1 MSRTNRPTIVHD
13 RKLSISR
20 AVNCLKTKGYLSLKI
35 ALDFERKTLFL
46 PLQSSKRQLQRIKRA
61 KQQSSL
67 INETKRN
74 CGIFVINVQPNQDS
88 LQFPLH
94 VLENTHHSTP
104 LCRLICKKGEIK
116 HQKAQKWGRPPE
128 KAK

>member
-1 MSRTNRPTIVHD
+1 MSRTNRPTIVHN

-74 CGIFVINVQPNQDS
+74 CGIFVINVQPNHRAPTQSVCVADCYFIVNVLDLPFASLHDS
-88 LQFPLH
+88 DISLTMYINQ
-94 VLENTHHSTP
+94 
-104 LCRLICKKGEIK
+104 
-116 HQKAQKWGRPPE
+116 
-128 KAK
+128 

>member
-20 AVNCLKTKGYLSLKI
+20 AVSCLKTKGYLSLKI
-35 ALDFERKTLFL
+35 ALDFERKTMFL
-46 PLQSSKRQLQRIKRA
+46 PLQPSKRQLQRIKRA

-88 LQFPLH
+88 SISFARAREYAPLH
-94 VLENTHHSTP
+94 TTLPVDL
-104 LCRLICKKGEIK
+104 
-116 HQKAQKWGRPPE
+116 
-128 KAK
+128 

>member
-46 PLQSSKRQLQRIKRA
+46 LLQSSKRQLQRIKRV

-88 LQFPLH
+88 SISFARAREYTPLH
-94 VLENTHHSTP
+94 TTLPVDL
-104 LCRLICKKGEIK
+104 
-116 HQKAQKWGRPPE
+116 
-128 KAK
+128 